1 MNYQTAVFGG
11 GCFWCLETIFLQIK
25 GVESVESG
33 YAGGSNENPTYKE
46 VCSGKTGHA
55 EVVKIDF
62 NPEVISY
69 TKLLEIFFYLHD
81 PTTLNRQG
89 NDIGEQYRSVI
100 LLTSPE
106 QEKIAREYTSNI
118 KDEKIY
124 SKPIVTEIRPL
135 EKFYKAEEYYQK
147 FYYNNLSQSY
157 CQMVIS
163 PKVKKFKEKFSKLLR

>member
-11 GCFWCLETIFLQIK
+11 GCFWCLEAIFLQIK
-25 GVESVESG
+25 GVKSVQSG

-55 EVVKIDF
+55 EVVRIEFD
-62 NPEVISY
+62 PEVMSY

-106 QEKIAREYTSNI
+106 QEKIARQFVSDL
-118 KDEKIY
+118 KKKKVY
-124 SKPIVTEIRPL
+124 SRPITTEIRPL
-135 EKFYKAEEYYQK
+135 EKFYKAEEYHQK
-147 FYYNNLSQSY
+147 YYYNNLSQSY

>member
-69 TKLLEIFFYLHD
+69 TKLLEIFFYIHD

-135 EKFYKAEEYYQK
+135 EKFYKAEEHHQK
-147 FYYNNLSQSY
+147 YYYNNLSQSY